1 MRKPG
6 TYYITHRKGSKRDAR
21 TVATFTSSQLRK
33 MYEYINHMNGLGIG
47 MFYFRTV
54 PTIDWDEEELL
65 HTLMQPIDE
74 VTTASLFALERE
86 SNPTTQGAAQLRSLG
101 EGVGKEFSFR

>member
-1 MRKPG
+1 M
-6 TYYITHRKGSKRDAR
+6 YAYIKRMNELNIGHFYMGRA
-21 TVATFTSSQLRK
+21 ATL
-33 MYEYINHMNGLGIG
+33 
-47 MFYFRTV
+47 
-54 PTIDWDEEELL
+54 DWDEEELL